1 MLRVAESTSSSYAP
15 RTWFNARQAQATI
28 AFAIDPHTRGELLT
42 RRAAGERYHFVPLDV
57 SGDPTVAAREV
68 FRHMARRMQASTLN
82 VAGNGIYTLAPHGLT
97 QAALDM
103 WIFQVLGKVHEHHA
117 IEQIFTGGQTGVDLA
132 GAVAGVALGIDV
144 TVTLPRGFKQRDI
157 DGVDRD
163 HTRAEIEEQIAGQA
177 HAVLCDSAKGV
188 ARLEPDTE
196 DLLRTA
202 AACGVDVSL
211 DAVQALRDQGLS
223 ALLPV
228 GPDRDIELRWLV
240 RRALSVPV
248 AGVGDLHGRKPSK
261 PAEPSGS
268 ARESDMSAGLF

>member
-15 RTWFNARQAQATI
+15 RTWFNARAAQATI

-82 VAGNGIYTLAPHGLT
+82 VAGNGIYTLAAHGVT
-97 QAALDM
+97 QATLNM
-103 WIFQVLGKVHEHHA
+103 WIFRVLRKVHEHHA
-117 IEQIFTGGQTGVDLA
+117 IETIFTGGQTGVDLA

-144 TVTLPRGFKQRDI
+144 TVTLPLGFRQRDI

-163 HTRAEIEEQIAGQA
+163 HTRAAIEEQIVAQA
-177 HAVLCDSAKGV
+177 HAVLRGSARDV
-188 ARLEPDTE
+188 ARVEPDAE
-196 DLLRTA
+196 ALLRAA

-211 DAVQALRDQGLS
+211 DSVQALHNQGLN
-223 ALLPV
+223 ALLPA
-228 GPDRDIELRWLV
+228 GPDRDIELQWLV
-240 RRALSVPV
+240 RRALSVPA
-248 AGVGDLHGRKPSK
+248 AGVDLHGRKPSK
-261 PAEPSGS
+261 PAEPSES
-268 ARESDMSAGLF
+268 AGENEMSAGLF